1 MKLSLS
7 QIETALS
14 TYQPKQLQRETGLWA
29 GVATVLAPEPNGE
42 LSVLLIQRSENP
54 SDPWSGHMA
63 MPGGRKDPGD
73 TSTKDAALRETM
85 EEVGIDLATNGRY
98 LGPLDEVEAVA
109 RGRDIGLTIAPH
121 VFALETT
128 CKPIPNH
135 EVQDALWVPLHDL
148 QSDEYR
154 STLPYD
160 MGTTRLMLPCWRWHG
175 KVIWGLTYRML
186 ETLLRV
192 INDPQAD

>member
-1 MKLSLS
+1 MQLHLS

-14 TYQPKQLQRETGLWA
+14 NYEPRQLQRKGGLFA
-29 GVATVLAPEPNGE
+29 GVATILATRPDGL

-54 SDPWSGHMA
+54 ADPWSGHMA
-63 MPGGRKDPGD
+63 MPGGRQDPD
-73 TSTKDAALRETM
+73 DKTTKDAALRETM
-85 EEVGIDLATNGRY
+85 EEVGINLVENAKY

-109 RGRDIGLTIAPH
+109 RGQHIGLTISPH
-121 VFALETT
+121 VFSMQTACETM
-128 CKPIPNH
+128 PNH
-135 EVQDALWVPLHDL
+135 EVQATVWVPLADL
-148 QSDEYR
+148 QSNEYR

-160 MGTTRLMLPCWRWHG
+160 MGTTRLMLPCWRWNG

-192 INDPQAD
+192 ANNATER